1 MLIASVRQPS
11 QFLFETGDNLRK
23 ATAHLFR
30 NLAWKADRSSKQVLA
45 DSDVVTVL
53 VGAAMDVSSRAASA
67 QGKEVSA
74 ASAEPALTVILSAL
88 WNLSA
93 HCRKN
98 KVDSTS
104 VKITREVYKFSSYL
118 QSCLP

>member
-1 MLIASVRQPS
+1 M
-11 QFLFETGDNLRK
+11 
-23 ATAHLFR
+23 
-30 NLAWKADRSSKQVLA
+30 LA

-53 VGAAMDVSSRAASA
+53 VGAAMDVSSRAAPA
-67 QGKEVSA
+67 QGKDVSA
-74 ASAEPALTVILSAL
+74 ASAEPALKVILSAL

-104 VKITREVYKFSSYL
+104 LKITREVYKFTT
-118 QSCLP
+118 CNHVCP

>member
-1 MLIASVRQPS
+1 M
-11 QFLFETGDNLRK
+11 
-23 ATAHLFR
+23 
-30 NLAWKADRSSKQVLA
+30 LA

-67 QGKEVSA
+67 QGKDVSA
-74 ASAEPALTVILSAL
+74 ATAEPALKVILSAL

-104 VKITREVYKFSSYL
+104 LKITREVYKVSYFKFTQYSL
-118 QSCLP
+118 RLE